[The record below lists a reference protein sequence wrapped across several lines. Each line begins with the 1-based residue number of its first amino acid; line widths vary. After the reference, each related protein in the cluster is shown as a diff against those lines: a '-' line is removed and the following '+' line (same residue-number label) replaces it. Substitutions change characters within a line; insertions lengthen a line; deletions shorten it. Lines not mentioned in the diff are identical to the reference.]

1 MPPDSDNSD
10 HYETF
15 VALFARH
22 EGDLRAFTRSL
33 LPSWEDV
40 DEVMQ
45 RTALALWRK
54 FAQFDLNTV
63 FMKWACVVARFEVL
77 AYRRKMARDRLVFSE
92 SIMELLADEA
102 QAEAEV
108 SQAAALGSREQRAL
122 DACLE
127 KLPEAKR
134 ELVMLAYTPGVQ
146 ITDIAAKQGRRP
158 NTLYMTLNRIRQDL
172 MHCME
177 ASLKQEEHA

>member
-1 MPPDSDNSD
+1 MPSDSASPDL
-10 HYETF
+10 YEAF
-15 VALFARH
+15 VALFTRH

-33 LPSWEDV
+33 LPSWDDV

-54 FAQFDLNTV
+54 FEQFDQNTV
-63 FMKWACVVARFEVL
+63 FMKWACVVARFEVM

-92 SIMELLADEA
+92 GIMELLAEE
-102 QAEAEV
+102 AEAEV
-108 SQAAALGSREQRAL
+108 TQDAALGRREQRAL
-122 DACLE
+122 NECLE

-134 ELVMLAYTPGVQ
+134 ELVTLAYTPGVQ

-158 NTLYMTLNRIRQDL
+158 NTLYMTLNRIRLDL
-172 MHCME
+172 MRCIE
-177 ASLKQEEHA
+177 ATMQQEEHA

>member
-1 MPPDSDNSD
+1 MPSTHQPQDDQFLRLYSEHEPSL
-10 HYETF
+10 HGF
-15 VALFARH
+15 V
-22 EGDLRAFTRSL
+22 RSL
-33 LPSWEDV
+33 VPTRD
-40 DEVMQ
+40 DAREVMQ
-45 RTALALWRK
+45 EVAVALWRK